1 MLGQIGKCIIILH
14 FAELCC
20 GTACTVIHKSILL
33 KHSLS
38 TCGTVVKKE
47 NCTDGNIVMIR
58 QVLELLQVN

>member
-20 GTACTVIHKSILL
+20 DTAYHKSILL